1 MHFELPYFLVRY
13 SPDDL
18 RGELFNV
25 GVAVIAPPHLTL
37 SLDLGAPARLA
48 PFLPAGQTLDLEG
61 VANGV
66 RDHVGGA
73 LLRAIEAGQPVALEA
88 LLAAASRAMDGR
100 VLFSAPGRIEFDCDE
115 SLLIPAAERVAQ
127 VILARCVR
135 TEHLGAHELQ
145 IQMPTTGDELDQIEF
160 RVHAPMPDWMRN
172 APTEPGAPGPIAE
185 LARAPS
191 PSQRVH

>member
-37 SLDLGAPARLA
+37 SLDLGAPTRLA
-48 PFLPAGQTLDLEG
+48 PFLAAGQTLDLEG
-61 VANGV
+61 LANGV
-66 RDHVGGA
+66 RDHVGGS
-73 LLRAIEAGQPVALEA
+73 LVRAIEASQPVQLEA
-88 LLAAASRAMDGR
+88 LLASASRAMDGR
-100 VLFSAPGRIEFDCDE
+100 VLFSAPGRIDFDCDDE
-115 SLLIPAAERVAQ
+115 LLVPAAERIAQ

-135 TEHLGAHELQ
+135 TEHLGANELQ
-145 IQMPTTGDELDQIEF
+145 IQMPSQGDALDQLEF
-160 RVHAPMPDWMRN
+160 RVHAPMPDWMRHL
-172 APTEPGAPGPIAE
+172 PTESATPAAGAD
-185 LARAPS
+185 LSRAPS

>member
-37 SLDLGAPARLA
+37 SLDLAAPARLA
-48 PFLPAGQTLDLEG
+48 PFLAAGQTLDLEG
-61 VANGV
+61 IAGGV

-73 LLRAIEAGQPVALEA
+73 LLRAIEASQPVDLVS
-88 LLAAASRAMDGR
+88 LLAGASRALGGR
-100 VLFSAPGRIEFDCDE
+100 VLFSAPGRIDFDCE
-115 SLLIPAAERVAQ
+115 EHLLMPAAERVAQ
-127 VILARCVR
+127 VILARCVC
-135 TEHLGAHELQ
+135 TDHLGANELR
-145 IQMPTTGDELDQIEF
+145 IEMPTGGDALDQLEF
-160 RVHAPMPDWMRN
+160 RVHAPMPDWMRH
-172 APTEPGAPGPIAE
+172 APAELGAPGPIAE
-185 LARAPS
+185 LAQAPS

>member
-13 SPDDL
+13 CPDDL

-61 VANGV
+61 LAHGV

-73 LLRAIEAGQPVALEA
+73 LLRAIEAGQPVQLEA
-88 LLAAASRAMDGR
+88 LLASASRAMDGR
-100 VLFSAPGRIEFDCDE
+100 VLFSAPGRIDFDCEE
-115 SLLIPAAERVAQ
+115 SLLVPAAERIAQ

-135 TEHLGAHELQ
+135 TEHLGANELQ
-145 IQMPTTGDELDQIEF
+145 IEMPRQGDALDQLEF
-160 RVHAPMPDWMRN
+160 RVHAPMPDWMRH
-172 APTEPGAPGPIAE
+172 PPAE
-185 LARAPS
+185 TSASVAAVDLARVPS